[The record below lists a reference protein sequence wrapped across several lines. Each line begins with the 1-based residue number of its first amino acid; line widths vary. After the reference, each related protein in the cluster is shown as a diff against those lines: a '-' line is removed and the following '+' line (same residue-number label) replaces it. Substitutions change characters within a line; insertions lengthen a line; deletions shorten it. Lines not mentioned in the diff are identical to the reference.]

1 MDGGEVTDELPVY
14 SVTVSRE
21 DGLWVAVVEGVPAGA
36 TDVERFEELREAV
49 RDLIST
55 LLDVEP
61 DSFWIE
67 WHYRQ
72 GSLDLTDL
80 IEHLREWEDLA
91 ERAARNR
98 DASRRAV
105 VASMHS
111 AGLSYR
117 EIADVIG
124 ISYQRVGQLLSD
136 YGSDVVPVRDHEATP
151 MVQVKWTRKLRS
163 AAFHCDAAD
172 GHPIPFE
179 GVLIA
184 LLDSV
189 RRLPPASRHDLLST
203 TASVLEDAATDK
215 DFLLSR

>member
-1 MDGGEVTDELPVY
+1 MDGGEVTDKLPAY

-21 DGLWVAVVEGVPAGA
+21 DDLWVAVVEGIPAGA
-36 TDVERFEELREAV
+36 TDVERFEELPEAV

-61 DSFWIE
+61 DSFWID

-72 GSLDLTDL
+72 GSHDLTDL

-105 VASMHS
+105 VESMHS

-124 ISYQRVGQLLSD
+124 ISYQRVGQLLS
-136 YGSDVVPVRDHEATP
+136 GSGAGVPAPDHRAISI
-151 MVQVKWTRKLRS
+151 VLAKWIRQFQNTVIHGNAL
-163 AAFHCDAAD
+163 D
-172 GHPIPFE
+172 GPPTPFE

-189 RRLPPASRHDLLST
+189 RRLPPDSRHDLLFT